1 MGSFKIVPD
10 IETDQQYRVEN
21 PTDMIA
27 KTTMMSYT
35 LMIISTMSI
44 IETGVSYYI
53 ITKQYRQIEELVD
66 LTVKCGS
73 IIKNFCQENIKQTDD
88 KNAVSE
94 SVRQN
99 IQLIESDLMVSESNL
114 IDELQNNAYL
124 SEEEAKTMKL
134 RNRSDQA
141 HLFAEILEVMNNRNF
156 LRILDMLRRCSFEHI
171 ACSLQSSYEDLT
183 GTQVLAITSNPMCPI
198 CRLRY
203 EVDIKVL
210 RSGLKKEELLP
221 YRLYIEINGC
231 QARRGHQDYL
241 WQELLSHLK
250 SLDNESVENKFIKIF
265 DTPRH
270 QGLYECFLQK
280 FPTNFE
286 CSCES

>member
-241 WQELLSHLK
+241 WQE
-250 SLDNESVENKFIKIF
+250 
-265 DTPRH
+265 
-270 QGLYECFLQK
+270 
-280 FPTNFE
+280 
-286 CSCES
+286 